1 MYSLIKASKYTKSK
15 RTNIWFILM
24 NVMSIFYNL
33 AVFMDTLNVD
43 IKMWS
48 FMVVWFVMDLFEML
62 YYSFEFYNG
71 RSNDEWSHL
80 IETFWQNRKFI
91 ASDNISECVA
101 GDLPIVI
108 SCASLALA
116 DAGIMMYDLVASVS
130 VVWILLTFAL

>member
-1 MYSLIKASKYTKSK
+1 
-15 RTNIWFILM
+15 M

-71 RSNDEWSHL
+71 RSNDE
-80 IETFWQNRKFI
+80 
-91 ASDNISECVA
+91 
-101 GDLPIVI
+101 
-108 SCASLALA
+108 
-116 DAGIMMYDLVASVS
+116 
-130 VVWILLTFAL
+130 